1 MKTLNLL
8 LSLTLALTLI
18 GCGSTDQSASDPASQ
33 SSSAESHDH
42 DGHDHDGHGHDDHA
56 GHDHG
61 ESGHPES
68 FAEAIDLIKDTGSK
82 ITSAFAQGE
91 PEDAHGELHE
101 IGHLIESLPGL
112 AKKAGLPE
120 PKLEKV
126 GEVTE
131 TLMDAFGELDHT
143 LHGGEKADVEKISK
157 TISAQIEE
165 LQGML

>member
-8 LSLTLALTLI
+8 LSLTMALALI
-18 GCGSTDQSASDPASQ
+18 GCGSPDQSASD
-33 SSSAESHDH
+33 SSSANSSAEDH
-42 DGHDHDGHGHDDHA
+42 GHDHADHDHEGHD
-56 GHDHG
+56 HDHG

-68 FAEAIDLIKDTGSK
+68 FAEAIEQINDMGNK
-82 ITSAFAQGE
+82 ITSAFAEGE
-91 PEDAHGELHE
+91 PDNAHGELHD
-101 IGHLIESLPGL
+101 IGHLIESLPDL

-143 LHGGEKADVEKISK
+143 LHGGEKADVEKISS
-157 TISAQIEE
+157 TISTQMEE